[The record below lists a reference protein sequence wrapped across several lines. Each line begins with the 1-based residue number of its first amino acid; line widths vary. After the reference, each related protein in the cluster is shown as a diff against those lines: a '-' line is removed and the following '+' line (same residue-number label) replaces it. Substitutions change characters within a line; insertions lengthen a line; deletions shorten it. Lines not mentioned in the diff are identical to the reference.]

1 MTQTEHI
8 LMLLDNALAIL
19 DLATQE
25 MADPKHPLHRKK
37 IELEVYEGRKR
48 VVKGAELLRLRVGK

>member
-1 MTQTEHI
+1 MTQTAHI

-25 MADPKHPLHRKK
+25 MAEPKHPLHLTR
-37 IELEVYEGRKR
+37 IENEIIKGRAN
-48 VVKGAELLRLRVGK
+48 VVRAVEFLKLRMGK